1 MSMLEECLSLR
12 VRRPCDRYSRTP
24 GKKDG
29 QFFPPTRSSTR
40 GEACCRHGTAWLRL
54 PRGQRITNEECGS
67 SCLLRVLAPLSMPID
82 RRDVQRKVGRFWRSA
97 PFSFSNDKSS
107 QVVILVKRRPNTKA
121 TMANDSLDDM
131 LGWLDEAMGE
141 KDAHHSPTIAIGR
154 SSKHSAY
161 ARRSHSCDDGE
172 ILHGHHARA
181 PRRQKHKH
189 AREHDHDHHNDNEQ
203 QEDDRRYQR
212 ASSYSAID
220 SREMNVSTTILS
232 LAGADDTSRV
242 IFLF

>member
-1 MSMLEECLSLR
+1 
-12 VRRPCDRYSRTP
+12 
-24 GKKDG
+24 
-29 QFFPPTRSSTR
+29 
-40 GEACCRHGTAWLRL
+40 
-54 PRGQRITNEECGS
+54 
-67 SCLLRVLAPLSMPID
+67 
-82 RRDVQRKVGRFWRSA
+82 
-97 PFSFSNDKSS
+97 
-107 QVVILVKRRPNTKA
+107 
-121 TMANDSLDDM
+121 MANDSLDDM

-172 ILHGHHARA
+172 ILHGHHHHHARA
-181 PRRQKHKH
+181 PYRRQKHKH

-220 SREMNVSTTILS
+220 SREMNVSTTRSILS
-232 LAGADDTSRV
+232 LAGGE
-242 IFLF
+242 